1 MAMAADGCQDA
12 MHDARCCAG
21 EQREIEMRGWKEGQ
35 KDKLKDEAVR
45 LSMTGRNA
53 NRHSDIVNSKVD
65 SWYMYDMLKN
75 SFSDGRRSK
84 RKNDIII

>member
-1 MAMAADGCQDA
+1 MKNAAK
-12 MHDARCCAG
+12 AG
-21 EQREIEMRGWKEGQ
+21 MKFPVMGLGTEGHGWKEGQ